1 MNWTEQFVNCSS
13 KHIVFSGSVHS
24 TRTETNWPE
33 QVDPFPVT
41 RCIHWSHASAS
52 QFCILLMI
60 NRLLQQNWDCECT
73 VSSSHMY
80 SNAAVYS
87 GICKLETVCV
97 VNKPSGMLF
106 MSFSDNRFWHVIFC
120 TFCSIA
126 VNAAVS
132 CRCKVMQM
140 RVARHVWLRL
150 KIFCVVTILGWCGLW
165 DSESISDWF
174 RFDFYS

>member
-1 MNWTEQFVNCSS
+1 MNWTEQFVNFSS

-41 RCIHWSHASAS
+41 RRIHWSHASAS

-80 SNAAVYS
+80 SNAAVYN
-87 GICKLETVCV
+87 GVCKLETVCV

-106 MSFSDNRFWHVIFC
+106 RSFSDNRFWHVMYILQYC
-120 TFCSIA
+120 CKCSSVLSLQSHANESCKACVITFE
-126 VNAAVS
+126 NF
-132 CRCKVMQM
+132 
-140 RVARHVWLRL
+140 
-150 KIFCVVTILGWCGLW
+150 FCVVTILGWCGLW